1 MSLITSR
8 RSLGVLALGASL
20 IIPMAV
26 AAPAMAK
33 DGHGGG
39 GGAAVTARGACPG
52 ADGWKLK
59 AKHDDGRL
67 EVEFEVD
74 TDVAGQVWNIALT
87 DNGSSIFKGLRTTAL
102 GGLEVEVHST
112 DRAGADLI
120 HAVATRG
127 TRVCVGSVTLAVTR
141 FGQQGG

>member
-1 MSLITSR
+1 MSLITGR

-20 IIPMAV
+20 IIPTAL

-33 DGHGGG
+33 DGHGGGG

-59 AKHDDGRL
+59 AKHDDGRV

-74 TDVAGQVWNIALT
+74 TDVAGQVWKVALT
-87 DNGSSIFKGLRTTAL
+87 DNGASIFKGTRTT
-102 GGLEVEVHST
+102 GLRGLQVEVHPA
-112 DRAGADLI
+112 DRVGADRI

-127 TRVCVGSVTLAVTR
+127 THVCVGSVTLP
-141 FGQQGG
+141 

>member
-1 MSLITSR
+1 MSLITGR

-20 IIPMAV
+20 IIPTAM

-39 GGAAVTARGACPG
+39 GGGGAAVTARGGCPG

-59 AKHDDGRL
+59 AKHDDSRL

-87 DNGSSIFKGLRTTAL
+87 DNGTSIFNGVRTT
-102 GGLEVEVHST
+102 GIDGIEVEVHSA
-112 DRAGADLI
+112 DRVGSDLI

-127 TRVCVGSVTLAVTR
+127 THVCVGSVTLP
-141 FGQQGG
+141 

>member
-20 IIPMAV
+20 IIPTAV
-26 AAPAMAK
+26 AGPAMAK
-33 DGHGGG
+33 DGHDGR
-39 GGAAVTARGACPG
+39 GGAAVTARGACTG

-87 DNGSSIFKGLRTTAL
+87 DNGSSVFKSARTT
-102 GGLEVEVHST
+102 GLDGIEVEVHPA
-112 DRAGADLI
+112 DRVGPDLI

-127 TRVCVGSVTLAVTR
+127 THVCVGSVTLP
-141 FGQQGG
+141 